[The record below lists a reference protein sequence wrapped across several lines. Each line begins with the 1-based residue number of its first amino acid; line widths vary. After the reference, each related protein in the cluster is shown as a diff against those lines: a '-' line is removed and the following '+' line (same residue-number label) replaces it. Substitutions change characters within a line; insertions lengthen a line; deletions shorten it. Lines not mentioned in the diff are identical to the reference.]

1 MLDLTA
7 DDCDTIREVLEDSIE
22 QAEETLGEMLRPGN
36 REHED
41 AAEVAKQRAYIAHL
55 SSIRDRCWVPRS

>member
-1 MLDLTA
+1 MDLTA
-7 DDCDTIREVLEDSIE
+7 DDYDTIREVLDDRIE

-41 AAEVAKQRAYIAHL
+41 ADAIAQQRDYIANL
-55 SSIRDRCWVPRS
+55 TSIRDRCWLPRS